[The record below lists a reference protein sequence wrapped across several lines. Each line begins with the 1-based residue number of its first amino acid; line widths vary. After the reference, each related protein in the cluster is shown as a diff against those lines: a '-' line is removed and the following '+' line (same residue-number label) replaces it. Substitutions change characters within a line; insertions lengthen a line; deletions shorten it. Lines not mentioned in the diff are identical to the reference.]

1 MMMIMVL
8 LTHRRSNCLVI
19 RGQIFFR
26 EKKGVLERK
35 RAREDDYDMIRRNEI
50 LTRSLPGLR
59 LQIRRL
65 PPQTPP
71 PYTAL
76 AKSKP
81 TEWNVDTVHC
91 RSGGINWNWEKSGLP
106 RPRLGIAISVAIFS
120 TVYYVYHGNTEI
132 TKIVDSQEILY
143 DIKGVCIK
151 FSRPSEIWL

>member
-1 MMMIMVL
+1 MVL

-76 AKSKP
+76 AKSK
-81 TEWNVDTVHC
+81 
-91 RSGGINWNWEKSGLP
+91 RSGGWTQYIVGPAALIETGKSQVCPAQDAGLP
-106 RPRLGIAISVAIFS
+106 SVRPFS
-120 TVYYVYHGNTEI
+120 APCTMFIMETQ
-132 TKIVDSQEILY
+132 KSQ
-143 DIKGVCIK
+143 K
-151 FSRPSEIWL
+151 